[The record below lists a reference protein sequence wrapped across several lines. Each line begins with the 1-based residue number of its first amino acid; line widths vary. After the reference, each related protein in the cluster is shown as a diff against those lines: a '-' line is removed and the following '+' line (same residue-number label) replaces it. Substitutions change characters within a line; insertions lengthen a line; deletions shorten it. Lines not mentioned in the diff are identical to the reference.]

1 MERLKAASIP
11 SLCSPEQGGKSTKNK
26 EKSMLD
32 RIDINCDMGES
43 FGAYRIGRD
52 QEVMGYISSANIA
65 CGWHAGD
72 PMVMEQT
79 VRLARE
85 NGVAVGAHPGYPD
98 LMGFGRRRMD
108 LTLDEIENYTLYQIG
123 ALSAFSKAHGMSL
136 QHVKAHGALG
146 NLAFV
151 DLNVS
156 KAIARAALRFS
167 KELIL
172 VVYSGTIMVQ
182 AAKEAGIRFVEEVYA
197 DRVYNPDGTLQ
208 SRRIAGSVIHDPEKA
223 AEQVLAMVL
232 EGHVVAHD
240 GTRVKVKPETLCVH
254 GDTPS
259 AVAILQKIR
268 EEFKKSSISVK
279 PMGQ

>member
-1 MERLKAASIP
+1 MF
-11 SLCSPEQGGKSTKNK
+11 
-26 EKSMLD
+26 D

-43 FGAYRIGRD
+43 FGTYKLGQD
-52 QEVMGYISSANIA
+52 QEIMEYISSANIA

-72 PMVMEQT
+72 PTVMEQT
-79 VRLARE
+79 VRLAKDY
-85 NGVAVGAHPGYPD
+85 GVAVGAHPGYPD

-108 LTLDEIENYTLYQIG
+108 LTLREIENYVLYQIG
-123 ALSAFSKAHGMSL
+123 ALYAFAKAHGLPL

-151 DLNVS
+151 DLEVS
-156 KAIARAALRFS
+156 KAVARAALRFS
-167 KELIL
+167 RELIL

-182 AAKEAGIRFVEEVYA
+182 AATEAGVLFVEEVYA

-208 SRRIAGSVIHDPEKA
+208 SRKIAGSVIHDPERA
-223 AEQVLAMVL
+223 ARQALNVVR
-232 EGHVVAHD
+232 EGYVVAHD

-268 EEFKKSSISVK
+268 DELNKTSISVK

>member
-1 MERLKAASIP
+1 MP
-11 SLCSPEQGGKSTKNK
+11 
-26 EKSMLD
+26 D

-43 FGAYRIGRD
+43 FGAYKLGQDREIMD
-52 QEVMGYISSANIA
+52 YISSANIA

-72 PMVMEQT
+72 PMVMSQI
-79 VRLARE
+79 VRLAKE
-85 NGVAVGAHPGYPD
+85 KGVAVGAHFGYPD

-108 LTLDEIENYTLYQIG
+108 LSLDEIENYMLYQMG
-123 ALSAFSKAHGMSL
+123 ALHAFAKAHGLPL

-151 DLNVS
+151 DLEVS

-167 KELIL
+167 KDIIL
-172 VVYSGTIMVQ
+172 VTYSGTVMVE
-182 AAKEAGIRFVEEVYA
+182 AAKEIGVRFIEEVYA

-208 SRRIAGSVIHDPEKA
+208 SRKTPGSVIHDPEKA
-223 AEQVLAMVL
+223 ARQALTSAQ
-232 EGHVVAHD
+232 EGYVVAHD
-240 GTRVKVKPETLCVH
+240 GTKVKVKSESLCVH

-259 AVAILQKIR
+259 ALAILKKIG
-268 EEFKKSSISVK
+268 EEFNSASIAVK

>member
-1 MERLKAASIP
+1 
-11 SLCSPEQGGKSTKNK
+11 
-26 EKSMLD
+26 MLD

-43 FGAYRIGRD
+43 FGAYKLGRD
-52 QEVMGYISSANIA
+52 QEVMNYISSANIA

-79 VRLARE
+79 VRLAKE
-85 NGVAVGAHPGYPD
+85 KGVAVGAHPGYPD

-108 LTLDEIENYTLYQIG
+108 LTLNEIENYILYQIG
-123 ALSAFSKAHGMSL
+123 ALYAFANAHGLPL
-136 QHVKAHGALG
+136 QHIKAHGALG

-151 DLNVS
+151 EPEVS

-167 KELIL
+167 KDIIL

-182 AAKEAGIRFVEEVYA
+182 AAKEVGIRFVEEVYA

-208 SRRIAGSVIHDPEKA
+208 SRKIAGSVIHDPEKA
-223 AEQVLAMVL
+223 ARQALNMVQ
-232 EGHVVAHD
+232 EGYVVAHD
-240 GTRVKVKPETLCVH
+240 GTKVKVKPETLCVH
-254 GDTPS
+254 GDTSS
-259 AVAILQKIR
+259 AAAILQKIR
-268 EEFKKSSISVK
+268 DELKKASILIK

>member
-1 MERLKAASIP
+1 V
-11 SLCSPEQGGKSTKNK
+11 LCGEDIKSK
-26 EKSMLD
+26 EESMPD

-43 FGAYRIGRD
+43 FGAYQLGRD
-52 QEVMGYISSANIA
+52 QEVMDYISSANIA

-85 NGVAVGAHPGYPD
+85 KGVAVGAHPGYPD

-108 LTLDEIENYTLYQIG
+108 LTLNEIENYMLYQMG
-123 ALSAFSKAHGMSL
+123 ALYAFAKAHGLPL

-151 DLNVS
+151 NLDVS
-156 KAIARAALRFS
+156 RAIARAALRFS
-167 KELIL
+167 KDIIL
-172 VVYSGTIMVQ
+172 VAYTGTVMVR
-182 AAKEAGIRFVEEVYA
+182 AAKEVGIRFVEEVYA

-208 SRRIAGSVIHDPEKA
+208 SRKIAGSVIHDPEKA
-223 AEQVLAMVL
+223 ARQVLTIVR
-232 EGHVVAHD
+232 EGYVVAHD
-240 GTRVKVKPETLCVH
+240 GTKVKVKPETLCVH

-259 AVAILQKIR
+259 AIAILQKIR
-268 EEFKKSSISVK
+268 DEFKRASISVK